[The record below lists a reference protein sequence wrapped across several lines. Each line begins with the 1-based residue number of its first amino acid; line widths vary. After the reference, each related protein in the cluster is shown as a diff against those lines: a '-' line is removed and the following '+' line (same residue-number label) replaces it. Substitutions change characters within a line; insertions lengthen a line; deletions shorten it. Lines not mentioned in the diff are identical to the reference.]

1 MPRLEQ
7 TAEQGRRRG
16 RAHRAT
22 RSGEGEVADRAARGP
37 TRAGA
42 PYASIGVPGRRQ
54 LRDLCAIH
62 DIGGRSGVHGGPTKV
77 VARPHSPVSQWSQN
91 TERRDRSEIKGGRKP
106 NRGRRRGQPVGRW
119 WRDDRHRWPRPFRSS
134 STISAR
140 TSFQVQRSARRPLA
154 DRSGSPP
161 ARRLSRHGS
170 PPAETWRLGPPR
182 GQSRARIHRP
192 AAGCP
197 SGPPRPRGGSAVRG
211 CRCPSSG

>member
-1 MPRLEQ
+1 MAPPEPAPR
-7 TAEQGRRRG
+7 
-16 RAHRAT
+16 
-22 RSGEGEVADRAARGP
+22 
-37 TRAGA
+37 TRASVYPAVGS
-42 PYASIGVPGRRQ
+42 YAISVPSTTLAVGLVSTEGPRRSW
-54 LRDLCAIH
+54 RDHTPLFHSGLKI
-62 DIGGRSGVHGGPTKV
+62 RSAEIEV
-77 VARPHSPVSQWSQN
+77 
-91 TERRDRSEIKGGRKP
+91 RSRGGRKP

-140 TSFQVQRSARRPLA
+140 ASFQVQRSARRPLA